1 MNAGEKFASGVRLF
15 NARKFFQAH
24 EAWEE
29 LWLAET
35 GPERTFLQ
43 GLIQLAAAFHHHSR
57 GNLRGARSL
66 LARGIAK
73 LDRFPAGYHG
83 LDLPRLRLG
92 VGEWLRWLGGRE
104 ETRPPRLPR
113 IMVSGSLRAVRPRS
127 SRNAA
132 KKRSRR

>member
-29 LWLAET
+29 LWLAQT
-35 GPERTFLQ
+35 GKEKAFLQ

-57 GNLRGARSL
+57 GNLRGAESL
-66 LARGIAK
+66 LPRSIAK
-73 LDRFPAGYHG
+73 LDRLPAGYHG
-83 LDLPRLRLG
+83 LDLAGLRLR

-104 ETRPPRLPR
+104 ETRPPRLPK
-113 IMVSGSLRAVRPRS
+113 ITVSGSPRAVRPRS
-127 SRNAA
+127 ARNAV
-132 KKRSRR
+132 KSRSRR